1 MAYLTQEEFC
11 ELGFESENFD
21 EHLKRAELAIN
32 LFIRHFYDFHDFD
45 KDHKTRKKAVKLA
58 TAYQIAYLDST
69 GILTAEDK
77 QSIASVKLGRTEV
90 SYSSQERSGASEI
103 ASGYNLSID
112 AFNALKSVGFLY
124 RGVSYGRY

>member
-1 MAYLTQEEFC
+1 MAYLTQEEFI

-21 EHLKRAELAIN
+21 EHLKRAELAID

-69 GILTAEDK
+69 GIMTAEEK